1 MEDLEAL
8 FAKALKLE
16 SPWKITRV
24 DFQESEGK
32 IKVFVDFPQG
42 RVLRCPVCGKE
53 VKVYDTPEKEWR
65 HLNFSQY
72 ACYLTVRVPRT
83 DCPFDG
89 KHQIDVFDS
98 LLEFYYPNMFL

>member
-42 RVLRCPVCGKE
+42 RVLRCPVYGKE
-53 VKVYDTPEKEWR
+53 VKAYDTPEKER
-65 HLNFSQY
+65 ISRISPSPGLPPLY
-72 ACYLTVRVPRT
+72 EE
-83 DCPFDG
+83 
-89 KHQIDVFDS
+89 S
-98 LLEFYYPNMFL
+98 LIIYPTR